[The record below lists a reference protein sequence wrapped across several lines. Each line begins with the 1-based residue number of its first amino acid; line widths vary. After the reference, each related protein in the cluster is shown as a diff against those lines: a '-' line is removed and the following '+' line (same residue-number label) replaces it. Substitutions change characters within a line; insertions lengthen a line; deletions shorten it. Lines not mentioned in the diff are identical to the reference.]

1 MAMRDKQGIWYYV
14 KNYRFNSLLI
24 KNFLLILLL
33 IILPIA
39 VTGLLV
45 YNNMHTV
52 VEEEISTINI
62 NSLNRVK
69 DVTDAIFQDLDRMA
83 TEITI
88 IPEVSSFLRSSEES
102 YDTNE
107 VYNKIHD
114 YLSSF
119 AVIYSYIDS
128 INVFSTR
135 NNFVISNMSSGYIE
149 NFRDRNLYDIYM
161 QRGDNSPW
169 IQFRSSNNIYP
180 YLISLIRPAHIYAK
194 DKLGAVVVNIN
205 VDELGKLIN
214 RTGETLDIIII
225 VNEDDTIIYSSEK
238 SLISRNIKDQKQFS
252 MIPWENT
259 RYSDIIEINGQN
271 CIVSISKS
279 SYQSWKYI
287 SILPVSGF
295 SQKQENVRD
304 FILELLIIGILA
316 AFFIS
321 LLISVKT
328 FEPIRKIMYIISN
341 PAEWSSG
348 KGAKEKGNANE
359 IRDIAGNIIKTI
371 YSNNQLKAELQD
383 QLYMLNKAQLTALQ
397 TQITPHFLYN
407 TLDTIKWMAVKL
419 TNGRNDVSDVIT
431 YLSQLY
437 RICLDTEENMITIE
451 DEIKYTGMYIK
462 IMKARYKEKFTVSW
476 EVDETVV
483 NYKTVKLCI
492 QPLIENAIYHGV
504 KPLRKKGN
512 IKIIIKAEEEAI
524 LMEVSDDGVGISG
537 TELKKLNEAMQ
548 KEYLYESENIG
559 IRNVN
564 LRLKLI
570 MGSSCSLSLTGGTDG
585 GTTASIRIPRII

>member
-1 MAMRDKQGIWYYV
+1 MSDKQGIWYYI

-39 VTGLLV
+39 ITSLII
-45 YNNMHTV
+45 YKNMYAV

-69 DVTDAIFQDLDRMA
+69 DVTDAIFQDLDRIA
-83 TEITI
+83 TEISI
-88 IPEVSSFLRSSEES
+88 IPEVNSFLRSSEEL
-102 YDTNE
+102 YDSE
-107 VYNKIHD
+107 EAYKKIHD
-114 YLSSF
+114 YLNTF
-119 AVIYSYIDS
+119 ALIYSYIDS
-128 INVFSTR
+128 INVFSTK
-135 NNFVISNMSSGYIE
+135 NNYVISNISSGYID
-149 NFRDRNLYDIYM
+149 NFRDRSLYDIYM
-161 QRGDNSPW
+161 QRADNSPW
-169 IQFRSSNNIYP
+169 IQFRSKNNIYP
-180 YLISLIRPAHIYAK
+180 YQISLIRPAHIYGK
-194 DKLGAVVVNIN
+194 DKLGAVVVNVN

-214 RTGETLDIIII
+214 RTDETLDTIII
-225 VNEDDTIIYSSEK
+225 VNEYDTVIYSSEK
-238 SLISRNIKDQKQFS
+238 SLISRNIKDEKRFS
-252 MIPWENT
+252 IIPWENT
-259 RYSDIIEINGQN
+259 KYSDIIKINDQN
-271 CIVSISKS
+271 CIVSILKS

-287 SILPVSGF
+287 SVLPVSGF
-295 SQKQENVRD
+295 SQKQEKVRD
-304 FILELLIIGILA
+304 FILEILFIGILA

-328 FEPIRKIMYIISN
+328 FEPIRKIMYIMSN
-341 PAEWSSG
+341 PVEWSSG
-348 KGAKEKGNANE
+348 RGAKEKGNANE

-431 YLSQLY
+431 CLSQLY

-483 NYKTVKLCI
+483 NYKTVKLCL
-492 QPLIENAIYHGV
+492 QPLIENAIYHGL
-504 KPLRKKGN
+504 KPLRKEGN
-512 IKIIIKAEEEAI
+512 IKITIKPEKETI
-524 LMEVSDDGVGISG
+524 LMEVSDDGAGISEP
-537 TELKKLNEAMQ
+537 ELKSLNEAMQ
-548 KEYLYESENIG
+548 KEYLFERENIG
-559 IRNVN
+559 VRNVN
-564 LRLKLI
+564 QRLKLI
-570 MGSSCSLSLTGGTDG
+570 MGNGCSLSLTGGTDG
-585 GTTASIRIPRII
+585 GTIASIRIPMII